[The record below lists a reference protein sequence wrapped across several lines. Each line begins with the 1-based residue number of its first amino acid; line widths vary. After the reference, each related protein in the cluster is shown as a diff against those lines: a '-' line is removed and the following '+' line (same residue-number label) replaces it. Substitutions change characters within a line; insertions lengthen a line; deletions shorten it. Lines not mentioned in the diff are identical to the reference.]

1 MIVPP
6 TKSPRTSC
14 ANDRSAFHWYSATEL
29 TVMLVRVALAEFAV
43 HPEAAVP
50 HWTVAAEPDR
60 SVAKFT
66 VA

>member
-1 MIVPP
+1 
-6 TKSPRTSC
+6 
-14 ANDRSAFHWYSATEL
+14 
-29 TVMLVRVALAEFAV
+29 MLVRVALAEFAV

-50 HWTVAAEPDR
+50 HWTVAADPDR